1 MISRV
6 AKEGFAEMT
15 ALGDKIAQHR
25 ERLGL
30 SVQDL
35 AVCSGLSKVHVRA
48 FEEGTPMADNPTIAT
63 LAALSRALGVSPL
76 VLAAA
81 AFDDLG
87 CECADAS
94 EAKEEL
100 GA

>member
-1 MISRV
+1 
-6 AKEGFAEMT
+6 MT
-15 ALGDKIAQHR
+15 ALGDKIAHR
-25 ERLGL
+25 RTRLGL

-35 AVCSGLSKVHVRA
+35 AVSAGMTNRDLSTL
-48 FEEGTPMADNPTIAT
+48 EEGSAWVQANQNPRVST

-87 CECADAS
+87 CEFPALACEYTSAGDT
-94 EAKEEL
+94 
-100 GA
+100 